1 MYKTIFN
8 KRSVFVFTQFT
19 NKGYALFACLG
30 KEVIVG
36 TLSVATLSHAKADSI
51 AVQTYR
57 VNSDS
62 TISIQRELDEVS
74 ITGSR
79 APLTI
84 SQQPRMVTVLSR
96 EEIQAAPVQSVN
108 DLLKYVA
115 GVDVRQRGA
124 IGAQTDISI
133 RGGNYEQIDVLL
145 NGISIRDPQTGHN
158 SFDFPVDKSEIERIE
173 VLEGPAARVYGT
185 SSLLGAINIV
195 TRTPERSSLDAHI
208 EGGSYGY
215 LSAGGRTNY
224 ASGKWNNQVSGS
236 YTRSDGYLRNTNGRL
251 NTDYQGGKAFYQGNY
266 NDEYVTV
273 KWHAGLSVKDFGSNN
288 FYSLSS
294 DDQFEH
300 TLKTYTALQAETR
313 KGAIRWRPSIYWN
326 RNVDRW
332 EFYRDNPDK
341 YPFNYHRSDVYGV
354 NINAYFDWIAG
365 RTAFGGDIRN
375 EDLVSTNLGEP
386 LDHPKDIH
394 GTNVQYTNGLNRTNI
409 QLALEHNFLWKRFSL
424 SAGFIAV
431 KNSWANMG
439 MKLYPGIDAA
449 YRIGDGWK
457 LYASYNSSLRMPS
470 ATELYYSKNGHAAD
484 KHLRPEEL
492 NALEAGV
499 KYTSKIIQADARIFH
514 NKYKN
519 LIDWIDDGTI
529 DEDGNVVWKSVNFGE
544 IKAWGFETNLRL
556 NFRELFPAQQTLKSL
571 SVSYCY
577 MNQEHQEQEG
587 IRSLYTL
594 EYLRNKLTANLQ
606 THLWKH
612 LDLGVNY
619 RLQHRTGTYQDYDKE
634 VHRYG
639 TYGVLDARLS
649 WNDRKWSAYVEGNN
663 LLDKR
668 YVDIG
673 NVEQPGRWVMAGIA
687 IHLGL

>member
-8 KRSVFVFTQFT
+8 KRSVFVFRRFM

-30 KEVIVG
+30 KEIIVG
-36 TLSVATLSHAKADSI
+36 TLSVATLSHANADRI
-51 AVQTYR
+51 AVQMYR
-57 VNSDS
+57 VDSDS
-62 TISIQRELDEVS
+62 TFSIERELEEVS

-84 SQQPRMVTVLSR
+84 GQQPRMVTVLSR

-124 IGAQTDISI
+124 LGAQTDISV

-145 NGISIRDPQTGHN
+145 NGISIRDPQSGHN
-158 SFDFPVDKSEIERIE
+158 SFDFPVEKSEIERIE

-195 TRTPERSSLDAHI
+195 TRAPERNSLDARL
-208 EGGSYGY
+208 EGGSYGT
-215 LSAGGRTNY
+215 LSAGARANY
-224 ASGKWNNQVSGS
+224 VSGKWNNQVSGS
-236 YTRSDGYLRNTNGRL
+236 YTRSDGYLRNANGSL
-251 NTDYQGGKAFYQGNY
+251 NTDYRVGKAFYQGNY
-266 NDEYVTV
+266 HDEYVIV
-273 KWHAGLSVKDFGSNN
+273 RWHAGLSVKDFGSNN

-300 TLKTYTALQAETR
+300 TLKAYTALQAETR

-326 RNVDRW
+326 HNVDRW
-332 EFYRDNPDK
+332 EFYRDNPEK

-375 EDLVSTNLGEP
+375 EDLVSTNLGEL

-394 GTNVQYTNGLNRTNI
+394 GTDVQYTNGFNRTNI
-409 QLALEHNFLWKRFSL
+409 QLALEHNFLWKRLTL

-431 KNSWANMG
+431 KNNWADMG
-439 MKLYPGIDAA
+439 MKLYPGADVA
-449 YRIGDGWK
+449 YRIGDDWK
-457 LYASYNSSLRMPS
+457 VYASYNSSLRMPS
-470 ATELYYSKNGHAAD
+470 ATELYYSKNGHMAD

-492 NALEAGV
+492 DALEIGV
-499 KYTSKIIQADARIFH
+499 KYARKVMQADVRLFY
-514 NKYKN
+514 NKYDN
-519 LIDWIDDGTI
+519 LIDWIDDGTV
-529 DEDGNVVWKSVNFGE
+529 DEDGSVLWKSVNFGE
-544 IKAWGFETNLRL
+544 IKAWGLEANVRL
-556 NFRELFPAQQTLKSL
+556 DIQQLFPSQRILKNL
-571 SVSYCY
+571 GASYCY
-577 MNQEHQEQEG
+577 MNQRHQEEEG
-587 IRSLYTL
+587 IISLYAL
-594 EYLRNKLTANLQ
+594 EYLRNKLTVDLQ
-606 THLWKH
+606 THLWKR
-612 LDLGVNY
+612 LDLGINY
-619 RLQHRTGTYQDYDKE
+619 RLQHRTGTYQDINKE

-639 TYGVLDARLS
+639 TYGVLDARLC
-649 WNDRKWSAYVEGNN
+649 WNENNWNAYVEGNN
-663 LLDKR
+663 LLVR
-668 YVDIG
+668 NYVDIG

-687 IHLGL
+687 IHLGR

>member
-1 MYKTIFN
+1 MF
-8 KRSVFVFTQFT
+8 KRFL

-30 KEVIVG
+30 KEVVVG

-57 VNSDS
+57 VDTDS
-62 TISIQRELDEVS
+62 TISIHRVLDEVS

-79 APLTI
+79 APLTM

-108 DLLKYVA
+108 DLLKYAA

-124 IGAQTDISI
+124 IGAQTDISV

-158 SFDFPVDKSEIERIE
+158 AFDFPVDKSEIERIE
-173 VLEGPAARVYGT
+173 ILEGPAARVYGT

-195 TRTPERSSLDAHI
+195 TRKPERNSLDAHI
-208 EGGSYGY
+208 DGGSYGY
-215 LSAGGRTNY
+215 VSAGGRANY
-224 ASGKWNNQVSGS
+224 VSGKWNNQLSGS
-236 YTRSDGYLRNTNGRL
+236 YTRSDGYLRNSAGRL
-251 NTDYQGGKAFYQGNY
+251 NTDYRGGKVFYQGCY
-266 NDEYVTV
+266 DDAYVSV
-273 KWHAGLSVKDFGSNN
+273 RWHAGLSAKDFGSNN

-300 TLKTYTALQAETR
+300 TFKTYTAVQAETR
-313 KGAIRWRPSIYWN
+313 QGAIKWKPAIYWN

-332 EFYRDNPDK
+332 EFFRDNPDK
-341 YPFNYHRSDVYGV
+341 YPFNYHRSDVYGINV
-354 NINAYFDWIAG
+354 NAYFDWMAG
-365 RTAFGGDIRN
+365 RTAFGADIRN

-386 LDHPKDIH
+386 LDHPIDIH
-394 GTNVQYTNGLNRTNI
+394 GTDVKYTNGFNRTNI
-409 QLALEHNFLWKRFSL
+409 QLALEHNFLWKRFTL

-431 KNSWANMG
+431 KNSWADAP

-449 YRIGDGWK
+449 YHIDANWK
-457 LYASYNSSLRMPS
+457 VYASYNSSLRMPS

-492 NALEAGV
+492 QALEAGV
-499 KYTSKIIQADARIFH
+499 KYVGNALRADARIFY
-514 NKYKN
+514 NKYRN
-519 LIDWIDDGTI
+519 LIDWIDDGTT
-529 DEDGNVVWKSVNFGE
+529 DEEGNVVWKSVNFGE
-544 IKAWGFETNLRL
+544 IKAWGVETNLL
-556 NFRELFPAQQTLKSL
+556 LDFHAWLPTQQTLKTFTL
-571 SVSYCY
+571 SYCY
-577 MNQEHQEQEG
+577 MNQKHQEQPG

-594 EYLRNKLTANLQ
+594 EYLRNKLTAGLT
-606 THLWKH
+606 THLWKQF
-612 LDLGVNY
+612 DLGINY
-619 RLQHRTGTYQDYDKE
+619 RLQHRTGTYQDFNKE
-634 VHRYG
+634 VHPYG

-649 WNDRKWSAYVEGNN
+649 WNEAKWSAYVEGNN

-673 NVEQPGRWVMAGIA
+673 NVEQPGRWVMAGVA
-687 IHLGL
+687 IHL